1 MILYNDLYI
10 TLIIP
15 TEITRFLIIMTSFLV
30 IRQEHPIMQI
40 ITLALLY
47 LEVGLL
53 YILLKVEFFAIL
65 TCTIGIGGVIVLFL
79 FIIMLFDLRKFKIV
93 LPYHIVF
100 VYGSLILSWFINLI
114 CIKIS
119 LINKPLKMIS
129 FQNEILNHNI
139 YDNFNPYNI
148 LIIKAPDLT
157 EQLYSGSQAQV
168 IGMALYTEYWFL
180 LIIGSLVLF
189 QAAFF
194 ARIVHSLN
202 KKVKISTIERHIY
215 KQESLLNS
223 LKTISEYSK
232 IQDVKSIHDLNNL
245 NEYTLWML
253 RKTMKDLNKKFD

>member
-1 MILYNDLYI
+1 MILFNDFYT

-15 TEITRFLIIMTSFLV
+15 FEITRFLIIMTSFLV

-53 YILLKVEFFAIL
+53 YVLLKVEFFAIL

-93 LPYHIVF
+93 LPYHVVF
-100 VYGSLILSWFINLI
+100 VYGSLIFSWFINLI
-114 CIKIS
+114 CVKIT
-119 LINKPLKMIS
+119 LINNENLKL
-129 FQNEILNHNI
+129 LNYHRKFFYENSSNI
-139 YDNFNPYNI
+139 FYV
-148 LIIKAPDLT
+148 KAPDLA
-157 EQLYSGSQAQV
+157 EQIYSNSQIQV
-168 IGMALYTEYWFL
+168 LGIALYTEYWFL

-202 KKVKISTIERHIY
+202 KKIKLTTIERYIK
-215 KQESLLNS
+215 KQNNLS
-223 LKTISEYSK
+223 
-232 IQDVKSIHDLNNL
+232 KSITTTLKIKPQDLKSLHDLNQL
-245 NEYTLWML
+245 NEFTLWML
-253 RKTMKDLNKKFD
+253 RKSMKEFYKKK